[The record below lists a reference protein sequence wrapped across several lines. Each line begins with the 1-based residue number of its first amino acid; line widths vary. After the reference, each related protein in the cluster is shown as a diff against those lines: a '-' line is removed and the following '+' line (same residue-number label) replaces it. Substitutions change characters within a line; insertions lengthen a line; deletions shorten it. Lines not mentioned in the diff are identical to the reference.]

1 VRESR
6 LDVDDVRR
14 KELDRL
20 NDWQNSFRGAIL
32 VMAVRVTDNMM
43 LMMALFLE
51 NDDITFIIILLL
63 CYV

>member
-1 VRESR
+1 

-20 NDWQNSFRGAIL
+20 NDWQNSFRGVIL